1 MMSRA
6 PAFVDTLADRQI
18 EVALLRAVLAGAA
31 DGRSAVVAVEGPP
44 GIGRTAL
51 AACADTLA
59 ADVGMKVVHATG
71 SPSEAD
77 TPLGVVAQLMAP
89 LLPPDSPQWNLLR
102 NGAGPAAL
110 GQLIRE
116 FLAPARQRPLLAI
129 VDDAQ
134 WADPESLRW
143 LQGVARRMTGT
154 RLVLLLTVRSGADL
168 AETAITATHQ
178 LRLAPLDAAAVRA
191 VLDREFP
198 DGVSEKFAA
207 VAAEAT
213 RGNPAV
219 LRAVLGRL
227 SAQRVLPDDK
237 AVPQLREAIAEATS
251 DLVSRTIDGLPAE
264 LVLLLRAIAICNGI
278 LDFDLVCT
286 VGGLHSWSAP
296 RARAMLHN
304 AGLTTSG
311 GRPLLAAW
319 VSADRLLAGMPVA
332 QRESMHVHAARLGH
346 LSAAEDTGVAA
357 ILLGTKAIG
366 ESWAVDVLRR
376 AAAWHNL
383 AGDTV
388 AATKLLSRATRETG
402 DPVAHAKV
410 LLELGE
416 IELLE
421 STEAADRHLGQV
433 IVSEGGPEIGPL
445 RVRAADLLFA
455 RGAGMLVRRL
465 TATAYRSHRLD
476 EESTDQLLALHWLA
490 EDDAAMPI
498 SLDGPAT
505 LVAEPENPTQAGVAA
520 WHLAT
525 AGRNIELCKVL
536 ARKAIAS
543 DGPVGA
549 RTCAAWALA
558 VADEVDE
565 AGTALRTLIGNLRLP
580 TDRALAAYAWSS
592 YADLFARNFDLDAAE
607 RALATALELLP
618 LACWHPRVSPSLVAA
633 QVLLSLARGEF
644 ETAQRIARDHPA
656 PTGLPDGMTW
666 PHLLYAHGQLRLAG
680 GDHEQAA
687 AMMLEC
693 GRQLQA
699 KTADN
704 PALLSWRGPAVIALR
719 ALGRTEQ
726 AENLLAAEYRL
737 AKTWGAPSVVA
748 RVEQLRRD

>member
-1 MMSRA
+1 MSRA
-6 PAFVDTLADRQI
+6 PAFADGLVDRQI
-18 EVALLRAVLAGAA
+18 EVALLRAVVAGAG
-31 DGRSAVVAVEGPP
+31 DGRSAVVTVEGPP

-51 AACADTLA
+51 AACADTIA
-59 ADVGMKVVHATG
+59 TEAGVRVVHATG
-71 SPSEAD
+71 SPSEAE

-89 LLPPDSPQWNLLR
+89 LLPPDSPQWSALR

-116 FLAPARQRPLLAI
+116 FLAPARRQPLLAI

-134 WADPESLRW
+134 WSDPESLRW
-143 LQGVARRMTGT
+143 LQGVARRMAGT
-154 RLVLLLTVRSGADL
+154 RLVLLLTVRSGVDTDIA
-168 AETAITATHQ
+168 ATHQ
-178 LRLAPLDAAAVRA
+178 LRLAPLDPAAVRA
-191 VLDREFP
+191 MLDREFP
-198 DGVSEKFAA
+198 DGVGETFAA
-207 VAAEAT
+207 VAAET
-213 RGNPAV
+213 SRGNPAV
-219 LRAVLGRL
+219 LRSVLGRL
-227 SAQRVLPDDK
+227 SAQRVLPTDK
-237 AVPQLREAIAEATS
+237 AVPQLRAAVAEATS

-304 AGLTTSG
+304 AGLTTG
-311 GRPLLAAW
+311 GPRPVLAAW

-346 LSAAEDTGVAA
+346 RSAADDTGVAA

-366 ESWAVDVLRR
+366 EPWVVDVLRR
-376 AAAWHNL
+376 AAAWHHL
-383 AGDTV
+383 AGDTA

-433 IVSEGGPEIGPL
+433 IVADGGPEIGPL

-476 EESTDQLLALHWLA
+476 QESTDQLLGLHWLA

-498 SLDGPAT
+498 SLDGPAV
-505 LVAEPENPTQAGVAA
+505 LAESPENPTQAGVAA
-520 WHLAT
+520 WHLASS
-525 AGRNIELCKVL
+525 GKHIERCKVL
-536 ARKAIAS
+536 ARKAISS
-543 DGPVGA
+543 DGPVGP

-558 VADEVDE
+558 VADELDE
-565 AGTALRTLIGNLRLP
+565 AGASLRALLGSLRLP
-580 TDRALAAYAWSS
+580 ADRALAAYAWSS
-592 YADLFARNFDLDAAE
+592 AADLFARNFDLDAAD
-607 RALATALELLP
+607 RALSTALELLP
-618 LACWHPRVSPSLVAA
+618 LDCWHPRVSPSLVAA

-644 ETAQRIARDHPA
+644 DAAQRIARDHPA

-666 PHLLYAHGQLRLAG
+666 PHLLYAHGQLRLAA

-726 AENLLAAEYRL
+726 AEHLLAAEYRL